1 MNVVVTNINFN
12 NGCIYIEGKADFI
25 LEEESCFFSIRRR
38 ESEHGIEYTENHF
51 FSIKAS
57 GKTFSFKKNIDLLF
71 KEASIE
77 NNLIWDLF
85 LICNGTYIKLKTDS
99 SSDFKAKSYYL
110 LDNNLFKAKPYI
122 TGYKGVSIYV
132 IRNDIKALMQDAEFN
147 QGTLNVSFYLEQL
160 QEVNLEEKIVSLIL
174 KKREQESLFEYY
186 ETKMLETNVNQGIFK
201 FSMNIDQMFK
211 DYKLSS
217 NMIWDAFVKIQDS
230 NGVEI
235 EMPLLDTISNK
246 SKFGY
251 HTFKHNDLFRV
262 KPYITG
268 LDNLALFIRE
278 KEFIIESSD
287 FKFENNTLYVEGEIS
302 SKEYNVLDFDENG
315 TYVVF
320 KKRYTANGEPLYFD
334 EIAKGLNILN
344 GKFKMD
350 VNVSELLKKQKIRQ
364 KDVWDIF
371 IRLMTLDGRI
381 IDVELKPE
389 KRLEKNLY
397 MYEVMAGNNEW
408 KFKPY
413 INAKKSFSI
422 YFLDSGKVV
431 EESLKIAV
439 LGSCFSRNAF
449 NSGEYFNPGYKKNY
463 NCNLTQ
469 FHSSIVSIMS
479 KPIHIDMER
488 LEGVTDKNKE
498 FIRCDFEKDFFDK
511 LKEAKPDYLIVDLYA
526 DAARDLIRLNDES
539 YISAS
544 LVLRE
549 SPYFKELGAYERIGH
564 SNNQLYF
571 EIWKEHMEKFA
582 RKVKEILPEERI
594 ILNTGGFTYKY
605 IDRDNK
611 VKKFS
616 CPEIIKRNNY
626 FWDILNGWF
635 VNCIPNC
642 KVLDLKDTNYIGH
655 YNHPFGNT
663 FSHYQPGYYKEF
675 MNRLNKSIMQDL
687 QNKIH
692 NSLERD

>member
-12 NGCIYIEGKADFI
+12 NGYIYIEGKTDFI
-25 LEEESCFFSIRRR
+25 LDEKSCFLSIRRR
-38 ESEHGIEYTENHF
+38 ESEHGIEYLENHSF
-51 FSIKAS
+51 PIEVS
-57 GKTFSFKKNIDLLF
+57 GKTFKFKKDIDLLF
-71 KEASIE
+71 KETSIE

-85 LICNGTYIKLKTDS
+85 LICNGTYIKLKTES
-99 SSDFKAKSYYL
+99 PLDFKGNSYHL
-110 LDNNLFKAKPYI
+110 LDNTLFKAKPYI
-122 TGYKGVSIYV
+122 TGYKGISIYV
-132 IRNDIKALMQDAEFN
+132 IQNDIKALMKDAEFN
-147 QGTLNVSFYLEQL
+147 QGILNVSFYLEQL
-160 QEVNLEEKIVSLIL
+160 QDVNVEEKLVSLIL
-174 KKREQESLFEYY
+174 KKREQEGLFEYY
-186 ETKMLETNVNQGIFK
+186 ETKLIETNVNQGIFK

-217 NMIWDAFVKIQDS
+217 NMIWDAFVEIQDS
-230 NGVEI
+230 NGVGI
-235 EMPLLDTISNK
+235 EVPLIGTSSNK
-246 SKFGY
+246 LKFGY
-251 HTFKHNDLFRV
+251 HNFTHDDLFRV

-268 LDNLALFIRE
+268 LDNLALFIRQ
-278 KEFIIESSD
+278 KEVIIKSSD
-287 FKFENNTLYVEGEIS
+287 FKFENNTIYVEGKVS
-302 SKEYNVLDFDENG
+302 SDEYNVLELDENVA
-315 TYVVF
+315 YIVF
-320 KKRYTANGEPLYFD
+320 KKRYTANGEPIYFE
-334 EIAKGLNILN
+334 EIVQNLNILN
-344 GKFKMD
+344 GNLKID
-350 VNVSELLKKQKIRQ
+350 LDVSELLKNQNIRQ

-371 IRLMTLDGRI
+371 VRLMTLDGRML
-381 IDVELKPE
+381 DVELKPE
-389 KRLEKNLY
+389 KHLEKSSY
-397 MYEVMAGNNEW
+397 MYEAMVGNSEW

-413 INAKKSFSI
+413 VNAKKSFSI
-422 YFLDSGKVV
+422 YFLDSGKMMEGSV
-431 EESLKIAV
+431 KIAV

-479 KPIHIDMER
+479 NPVHIDIER
-488 LEGVTDKNKE
+488 LENVTEKNKE

-511 LKEAKPDYLIVDLYA
+511 LKEAKPDYLIVDLYS
-526 DAARDLIRLNDES
+526 DAARDLIKLNDES

-549 SPYFKELGAYERIGH
+549 SQYFKELREYEHIGH

-571 EIWKEHMEKFA
+571 KIWQDYMEKFA

-605 IDRDNK
+605 IDIDAK

-616 CPEIIKRNNY
+616 RPEIIKRNNY

-635 VNCIPNC
+635 INCIPNC
-642 KVLDLKDTNYIGH
+642 KVLDLKDTDYIGQ

-675 MNRLNKSIMQDL
+675 MNRLNKFIMQDL
-687 QNKIH
+687 QKKIY
-692 NSLERD
+692 NSLERY